1 MAGGGRKIYRKR
13 SEHARL
19 QPRDKDGK
27 FCSTSPSLG
36 GRVKHSARAK
46 ARRAS
51 PSSGGVGRTGG
62 QKSESESDGNSDAVT
77 IPVVVLDDSDSGDD
91 GDSASGDDRDS
102 DLVIT
107 SSSKEDKVRLTS
119 RYFRSKHKKKVSTTL
134 GKSSSATS
142 KKKKKEEVTSQGE
155 IRKIW
160 KLQSK
165 IDAKEVKIS
174 GLVDTLEK
182 EKAAKLSLERQLAAA
197 QKKASEKWRIPVY

>member
-1 MAGGGRKIYRKR
+1 MVCRKR

-36 GRVKHSARAK
+36 GRVKRSAWAK

-62 QKSESESDGNSDAVT
+62 RKSESDGNSDAIA
-77 IPVVVLDDSDSGDD
+77 IPVVVLDDSNSGDD

-107 SSSKEDKVRLTS
+107 SSSTEDKVRLTS
-119 RYFRSKHKKKVSTTL
+119 HDFRSKQKKKVSTTL

-174 GLVDTLEK
+174 GFVDTLEK

>member
-1 MAGGGRKIYRKR
+1 MVCRKR

-36 GRVKHSARAK
+36 GRVKRSARAK

-62 QKSESESDGNSDAVT
+62 RKSESDGNSDAVA

-102 DLVIT
+102 DLV
-107 SSSKEDKVRLTS
+107 RLS
-119 RYFRSKHKKKVSTTL
+119 
-134 GKSSSATS
+134 
-142 KKKKKEEVTSQGE
+142 
-155 IRKIW
+155 
-160 KLQSK
+160 
-165 IDAKEVKIS
+165 
-174 GLVDTLEK
+174 
-182 EKAAKLSLERQLAAA
+182 
-197 QKKASEKWRIPVY
+197 